1 MDFNNT
7 FIMLVGLPASG
18 KSTLAQEYAEEY
30 HAVIES
36 SDAMREEL
44 FGDVSVQDKNKE
56 LFEALHKRIK
66 EDLAFGLSVV
76 YDACNISYKRRK
88 AFLDEIK
95 NLCSHK
101 ICVVMC
107 TPYDECI
114 KRNMHRERVVPRS
127 VIERMYMNFN
137 IPYWYEGWDEIKLK
151 YTELYPKLDK
161 PEYFPVMTATYN
173 QQNSHHKQSLG
184 MHSYLTAHHFSFNTP
199 LYYAGL
205 LHDCGKEFT
214 QVFHNAKGEPTK
226 EAHYYNH
233 QYVGCYESLFFDTR
247 SKNLEV
253 ATLIMWHM
261 EPYFFKE
268 QKTFDKYKNLWGE
281 ELYNDI
287 LLLHMADDR
296 SK

>member
-173 QQNSHHKQSLG
+173 QQ
-184 MHSYLTAHHFSFNTP
+184 TI
-199 LYYAGL
+199 
-205 LHDCGKEFT
+205 LH
-214 QVFHNAKGEPTK
+214 A
-226 EAHYYNH
+226 
-233 QYVGCYESLFFDTR
+233 
-247 SKNLEV
+247 
-253 ATLIMWHM
+253 
-261 EPYFFKE
+261 
-268 QKTFDKYKNLWGE
+268 
-281 ELYNDI
+281 
-287 LLLHMADDR
+287 
-296 SK
+296 